1 MYRFSRI
8 LGIALVLFGAARV
21 PASALGNKVAAT
33 VPPFTQVAKLLGPT
47 SPTQLIHLTI
57 DLAYPNPSA
66 VANFVQSVT
75 NPLSPNFGQFLTQ
88 SQFTLQFGPSSR
100 SYSTVEYA
108 ITNVGGSI
116 VRTYPNL
123 KAIDVTVPVLAADLL
138 FTTNIQN
145 YEYDGVTYYANST
158 NAYVPIVLNGIV
170 MAVSGFTNFNQNVAQ
185 PPGMSATAFSPLDI
199 QSAYD
204 EPSRHRSSLTGS
216 GKTIAVLTAA
226 DFADSD
232 VAHFWSAFG
241 ITHTGNVSRV
251 IVSDPVGPGWPPPPN
266 DETTLDVEQAGASAP
281 GANIEV
287 YEASDPLNSTFDDM
301 YAQVVNDPSVDIVTT
316 SYGSCEAAA
325 DPNEVAADE
334 DLFAQ
339 AAAEGQT
346 WFAASGD
353 YGSHDC
359 GLNDPPFGLPGFP
372 NPTTVDFPASSPYVV
387 AVGGTSLHLGFNRQ
401 RRSEIAWSGSG
412 GGISSTFTLPWYQR
426 SVPGAQQTARN
437 VPDVALDADPNTPVA
452 LYYLGTF
459 AISAGGTSAG
469 APNMA
474 GIQAQ
479 IDQAL
484 GRRVGPAHGT
494 LYRLPGLHV
503 RGTTFHDIV
512 TGNNGDYSAHV
523 GYDNVTGLGSIDA
536 WRYLVQLA
544 ASQARNRR

>member
-1 MYRFSRI
+1 MYRFAR
-8 LGIALVLFGAARV
+8 LAVIALVLFGATRV
-21 PASALGNKVAAT
+21 PASALGHKVAAG
-33 VPPFTQVAKLLGPT
+33 VPPFVQVATLLGPT
-47 SPTQLIHLTI
+47 APTQLIHLTI

-66 VANFVQSVT
+66 VSSFVQSVS
-75 NPLSPNFGQFLTQ
+75 NPLSPNFGQFLSQ
-88 SQFTLQFGPSSR
+88 SQFTLKFGPSSK

-108 ITNVGGSI
+108 ITNIGGSI

-123 KAIDVTVPVLAADLL
+123 KAIDVTVPVVAADLL
-138 FTTNIQN
+138 FSTNIQN
-145 YEYDGVTYYANST
+145 YDYNGVTYYANST
-158 NAYVPIVLNGIV
+158 DAYVPILLNGIV

-185 PPGMSATAFSPLDI
+185 PPGMSATAFSPLDL
-199 QSAYD
+199 QSAYN
-204 EPSRHRSSLTGS
+204 EPIHHQPSLNGS
-216 GKTIAVLTAA
+216 GTTIAVLTAA

-241 ITHTGNVSRV
+241 IARSGSISRV
-251 IVSDPVGPGWPPPPN
+251 IVSDPVGPGWQPPPN

-316 SYGSCEAAA
+316 SYGSCEIAS

-359 GLNDPPFGLPGFP
+359 GLNDPPYGLPGFP

-387 AVGGTSLHLGFNRQ
+387 GVGGTTLHLGFNHQ
-401 RRSEIAWSGSG
+401 RRSEVAWPGSG
-412 GGISSTFTLPWYQR
+412 GGVSSNFAMPWYQR
-426 SVPGAQQTARN
+426 SVPGAQQSARN

-459 AISAGGTSAG
+459 AMSAGGTSAG

-474 GIQAQ
+474 AVQAQ

-484 GRRVGPAHGT
+484 GHRAGPAHGT
-494 LYRLPGLHV
+494 LYRLPGLRA
-503 RGTTFHDIV
+503 RGLDFHDIV
-512 TGNNGDYSAHV
+512 SGNNGDYSAHM
-523 GYDNVTGLGSIDA
+523 GYDNVTGLGALDG
-536 WRYLVQLA
+536 WRYLLQLS